1 MRRAYLAL
9 LGGVA
14 ALAVVAG
21 LAAHAPGRAR
31 PAAPAAPAMQRAA
44 LALEVRDGR
53 VAPDPAAVPKGR
65 AVTLAVTNRGPRAID
80 FRLAGYDERVHAPAI
95 APGATWRVE
104 FVSDLPGEDFAWF
117 VDGQPAGRLAVTGS
131 HLVEGHR

>member
-1 MRRAYLAL
+1 VNRAYLAL

-14 ALAVVAG
+14 VLAVLAG
-21 LAAHAPGRAR
+21 LAAHAPRPARAVAS
-31 PAAPAAPAMQRAA
+31 PAAPPAVAA
-44 LALEVRDGR
+44 LALSIEDGR

-65 AVTLAVTNRGPRAID
+65 TVRLAVTNRGPRAVEL
-80 FRLAGYDERVHAPAI
+80 RLAGYEDRVHAPAI
-95 APGATWRVE
+95 APGETWRTE
-104 FVSDLPGEDFAWF
+104 FVSDLPGEDFGWF